1 MLGEAEG
8 SCILDLTFEANE
20 VEFAVLYFVLSSTSS
35 SPFLSQGLRNSNG
48 ESVGLGR
55 EEGATGLN
63 WLRLGRALDA
73 FYNFRK

>member
-1 MLGEAEG
+1 MLGGEGG

-20 VEFAVLYFVLSSTSS
+20 AEFAVLYFVLSSSLSS

-48 ESVGLGR
+48 ERVGVGQ
-55 EEGATGLN
+55 EGATGLN

>member
-1 MLGEAEG
+1 MLREAEG

-20 VEFAVLYFVLSSTSS
+20 AEFAVLYFVLSSTSS

-48 ESVGLGR
+48 ESVGLGQ
-55 EEGATGLN
+55 EGATGLN